1 MALEQP
7 GNASFRGGAAR
18 RGRRVAIYYAVTFLV
33 THALSFGYLRAGG
46 SFRRLDS
53 FLFANV
59 AMLVP
64 GLVAAC
70 LTRFVFREPV
80 ARTLGLSLRFNR
92 WFLFAW
98 WFPPLVSLATLLL
111 GLAQPGTSYSAQ
123 LAGLSARFEL
133 SAEQLRSLAPQLGSL
148 PPIGSLL
155 VQALILGPTL
165 SAIAG
170 LGEEAGWR
178 GLLHHELSPLG
189 FWRESWIVGLL
200 WGVWHLPLV
209 FEGYGFPSHPIAG
222 ACVLLA
228 FTLLAA
234 PLYTFV
240 RIAAGST
247 LACAVFH
254 GSFGASMLLTFAP
267 VAGGSELTVGLLAL
281 PGVLVMGLA
290 NVLLACLPERYRAA
304 RKLGLT
310 PTVRP
315 V

>member
-1 MALEQP
+1 MALDYR
-7 GNASFRGGAAR
+7 GNAGFFGVVAT
-18 RGRRVAIYYAVTFLV
+18 RGRRVALYYAITFLL
-33 THALSFGYLRAGG
+33 THGLSVGYLLCGG

-80 ARTLGLSLRFNR
+80 VRTLGLSLRFNR

-98 WFPPLVSLATLLL
+98 WVPPLLSLATLLV
-111 GLAQPGTSYSAQ
+111 GLSQPGTSYSAQ

-133 SAEQLRSLAPQLGSL
+133 SAEQLRSLAPQIGSL
-148 PPIGSLL
+148 SPIASLL
-155 VQALILGPTL
+155 VQGLILGPTL
-165 SAIAG
+165 SAITG

-178 GLLHHELSPLG
+178 GLLHHELNELG
-189 FWRESWIVGLL
+189 FWRESWLVGLL

-209 FEGYGFPSHPIAG
+209 FEGYGFPNHPIAG

-240 RIAAGST
+240 RIVADST
-247 LACAVFH
+247 LACAIFH

-281 PGVLVMGLA
+281 PGVLVMAFA
-290 NVLLACLPERYRAA
+290 NVALACLPARYRAA
-304 RKLGLT
+304 PRLGLT